1 MDVGREKDHLG
12 FDISRSMII
21 NRQNIGHIGRIS
33 NDWIQ
38 SLGLDLENAYGFELD
53 LEPIKQMFGRKK
65 TFSTVNPYPKITRDL
80 NLVMPQDQEVGSIV
94 EIFHKIGKKLIT
106 EANPVNIFLD
116 DETLGEAMKS
126 VTFSI
131 KFQNPSKTLEDKDVN
146 PIIDEIIRVAEKDFN
161 AKLRS

>member
-1 MDVGREKDHLG
+1 L
-12 FDISRSMII
+12 
-21 NRQNIGHIGRIS
+21 N
-33 NDWIQ
+33 
-38 SLGLDLENAYGFELD
+38 
-53 LEPIKQMFGRKK
+53 LEPIKKMFGRKK

-131 KFQNPSKTLEDKDVN
+131 IFQDPAKTLEDKDVN
-146 PIIDEIIRVAEKDFN
+146 PIINEIIRVAENDFN